1 MGAINW
7 VTVSSV
13 IVDLVIISIL
23 ISCIYWGQRKGLT
36 DLIFKLVIFIASLI
50 IAFMFYKPV
59 ANFVMEKTQ
68 VDEWLNIRIEE
79 TLIGHE
85 IVDGE
90 LINKEET
97 NMSESVV
104 KLLNSIIQDGIKEAK
119 DNLTGYI
126 AEKLSYFMILVLT
139 LISLLIIVRVS
150 LGFVKSIASL
160 IAKLPIINLLDQFG
174 GIVFGLLKGLVI
186 VYIILAIISIISPL
200 ISELRILNAINDSYI
215 GSKMYNNNLL
225 LNLIIK

>member
-1 MGAINW
+1 MSEINW

-68 VDEWLNIRIEE
+68 IDEWLDIRIEE

-85 IVDGE
+85 IVDGQ

-97 NMSESVV
+97 NMSEGVV

-119 DNLTGYI
+119 DDLAGYV
-126 AEKLSYFMILVLT
+126 AKKLSYFMILVLT
-139 LISLLIIVRVS
+139 LISLLIIVRVC
-150 LGFVKSIASL
+150 LGFVKSIASI

-174 GIVFGLLKGLVI
+174 GIVFGILKGLVI
-186 VYIILAIISIISPL
+186 VYVILAIISIISPL
-200 ISELRILNAINDSYI
+200 ISNLRILNAINDSYI
-215 GSKMYNNNLL
+215 GSRMYNNNLL